1 MMYGRWKSDSAVV
14 AEKSVNKA
22 ELSAA
27 ELMERRAGAKGNV
40 DQQTTCRAQNRE
52 SVSQA
57 LERIRQAARH
67 RKKERFTSLL
77 HHVSVDL
84 LRLAFFELKRNA
96 APGVDG
102 LTWQGLRG
110 RPRANRSRRL
120 TKCAK
125 DSGHYCRGR
134 YIVFKVTLLDSFNFL
149 DQVRLVAVVKK
160 GQFLVAAWEG
170 K

>member
-1 MMYGRWKSDSAVV
+1 MMHGRWKSDSAVV

-67 RKKERFTSLL
+67 RKKERSPRSSTTSALI
-77 HHVSVDL
+77 S
-84 LRLAFFELKRNA
+84 F
-96 APGVDG
+96 GS
-102 LTWQGLRG
+102 
-110 RPRANRSRRL
+110 RSL
-120 TKCAK
+120 
-125 DSGHYCRGR
+125 S
-134 YIVFKVTLLDSFNFL
+134 
-149 DQVRLVAVVKK
+149 
-160 GQFLVAAWEG
+160 
-170 K
+170 

>member
-1 MMYGRWKSDSAVV
+1 LSLVKIHILGADAFAKAEGNMDGRVNASVWTARRGRRTT
-14 AEKSVNKA
+14 AEKSVNKV

-40 DQQTTCRAQNRE
+40 DQQNTCRAQNRE

-67 RKKERFTSLL
+67 RKRFTSLL
-77 HHVSVDL
+77 NHVSVDL

-102 LTWQGLRG
+102 CLVHG
-110 RPRANRSRRL
+110 R
-120 TKCAK
+120 
-125 DSGHYCRGR
+125 
-134 YIVFKVTLLDSFNFL
+134 VF
-149 DQVRLVAVVKK
+149 
-160 GQFLVAAWEG
+160 
-170 K
+170 